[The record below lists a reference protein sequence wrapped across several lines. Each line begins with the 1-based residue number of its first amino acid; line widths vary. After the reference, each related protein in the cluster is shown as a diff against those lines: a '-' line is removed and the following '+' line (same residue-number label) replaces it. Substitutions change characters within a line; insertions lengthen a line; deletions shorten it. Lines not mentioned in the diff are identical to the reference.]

1 MRLRNVSP
9 LGHLDV
15 PSIGRTGD
23 PIGEPGKG
31 CLEPGEEFDVPDD
44 KAGPLLALGDTV
56 FVAVEAPAPKKG
68 SDS

>member
-15 PSIGRTGD
+15 PSIGRQGD

-31 CLEPGEEFDVPDD
+31 CLEPLEEFDVPDE
-44 KAGPLLALGDTV
+44 KAGPLVALGEDV
-56 FVAVEAPAPKKG
+56 FVVVKTVAKKG